1 MKFANVKNTNFM
13 FNWTLT
19 MINPLNLLVLL
30 FLFSLCLQN
39 QQHFHFPEKVHW
51 VWVSMYTKA
60 RNLLFFL
67 RYWLYITFK
76 KSKKKFIAKKI
87 QNRISMHFHIY
98 KFHVNFFLLLKTTVI
113 PWLRHG
119 LHIHVLYTDL
129 HFCALGGDT
138 TPLLLKP
145 SLSGDQI
152 YVVPF
157 PFYCCSKKHL
167 QIFYHTAKE
176 TKSSEGLLT
185 R

>member
-39 QQHFHFPEKVHW
+39 QQHFHFPERVHW

-76 KSKKKFIAKKI
+76 KSKKKKFIAKKF

-98 KFHVNFFLLLKTTVI
+98 KFHVIFFLLLKTTVI
-113 PWLRHG
+113 HWLRHG

-129 HFCALGGDT
+129 HFCA
-138 TPLLLKP
+138 
-145 SLSGDQI
+145 
-152 YVVPF
+152 
-157 PFYCCSKKHL
+157 
-167 QIFYHTAKE
+167 
-176 TKSSEGLLT
+176 
-185 R
+185 